1 VSGGQKKFC
10 QAGRKMTYFRGQY
23 HKIIRL
29 RPEKGGI
36 LCVRIVYRTDYR

>member
-1 VSGGQKKFC
+1 
-10 QAGRKMTYFRGQY
+10 MTYFRGQY